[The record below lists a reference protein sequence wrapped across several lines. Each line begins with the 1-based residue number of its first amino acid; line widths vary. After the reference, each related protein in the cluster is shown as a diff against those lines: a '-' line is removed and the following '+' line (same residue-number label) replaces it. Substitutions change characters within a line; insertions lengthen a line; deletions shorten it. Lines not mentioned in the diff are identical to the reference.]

1 MPTKE
6 HPMLDALPQPAEPIV
21 LTITQRVALN
31 TLQVRYNNH
40 AIQFTQIEREL
51 HGIEQELHE
60 VMREAGLDPKK
71 SYHVADDG
79 SVTENY

>member
-6 HPMLDALPQPAEPIV
+6 HPMLDALPQPVEPIV

-51 HGIEQELHE
+51 HE

-71 SYHVADDG
+71 AYQVTDDG
-79 SVTENY
+79 TVTES